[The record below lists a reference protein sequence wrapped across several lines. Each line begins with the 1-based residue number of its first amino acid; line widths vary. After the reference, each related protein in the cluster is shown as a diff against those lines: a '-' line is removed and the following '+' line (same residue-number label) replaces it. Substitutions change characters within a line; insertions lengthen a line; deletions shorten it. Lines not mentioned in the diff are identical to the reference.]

1 MRLDSYI
8 FGCSRSKLIGTI
20 AVLCAMVACSKEYPT
35 IPGSGNRIGFEVSS
49 SDCDWNKLK
58 SGICIVEGYGGPD
71 SLFLHT
77 SISDRPS
84 IIDSMTKG
92 SIITEDDFYSSI
104 GVHAFSFKGDW
115 TEELTPNWMY
125 NEEVTQESGWST
137 DFFWPSE
144 IYNVRFFAYAPYN
157 CDNLRLSQN
166 SATGTPTFDYTIPN
180 DVSEHKDIIV
190 AASRTYQGNHSGT
203 AELEF
208 THALTA
214 VRFVAGND
222 MLPGKVTKVTL
233 KGVFA
238 NGTYSYADNSWTPSG
253 AYVSYS
259 QEVDVNVDGIPGQPI
274 TAAEQTFMMLPQTL
288 PSGAKIEINFIDDL
302 TSQTHT
308 LSASLAGTEWE
319 PGKLVSYRISTS
331 SISVVPVLTVE
342 MPEFTHE
349 GGTKTFYV
357 TSHTTITSGNGT
369 TTVAA
374 PWTAEFVE
382 EDGNDGYR
390 TIEQPD
396 WITSISL
403 NGDGSTY
410 RNAFSIAVKPQELTY
425 ETPHDE
431 ALRQAEPVYGIFDLS
446 TNGGTET
453 ISTSNC
459 YIVNAPGT
467 YSFPLVY
474 GNAIK
479 NGAANPAAYTQ
490 PLSQLRGNFVNHRNA
505 VITDPYIYN
514 NTNCVPEKAIVSW
527 QDSPE
532 LVNNIRLNGEKTE
545 ILFDVKQ
552 NTIKQGNAVI
562 SILDASNTI
571 MWNWHIWVTDYKEGE
586 NLVTIS
592 TNSRD
597 HEVMPFVVGFCFN
610 AKQAYKERK
619 ATLRI
624 KSDATDTY
632 ITLLQNGKSR
642 EWGHSTLYQWGVTC
656 PMLPWSG
663 KENATGDEMNKIWYD
678 SDGNKHT
685 ENFPIIIG
693 NNISNR
699 IKNPVGIVS
708 RFGNSY
714 GSTSNMWNTA
724 LIYNAEVIPSYY
736 TEETNRQIKTIYC
749 PCPRKYTLMPFYLNL
764 HIKKDY
770 HYISTDRFYYDYDL
784 NGDGSKMLRLYNIHG
799 RDIERDKTTNEYT
812 APVNE
817 SANNTIWTSQYRM
830 TIANISHGACDE
842 ISYPVMAIKEQ

>member
-35 IPGSGNRIGFEVSS
+35 IPGSDNRIGFEVSS

-180 DVSEHKDIIV
+180 DVAEHKDIIV

-342 MPEFTHE
+342 IPEFTHE

-382 EDGNDGYR
+382 EDGNGGYR

-396 WITSISL
+396 WITGITLNGEGGTNSQEFSIS
-403 NGDGSTY
+403 
-410 RNAFSIAVKPQELTY
+410 IKPQEVSY
-425 ETPHDE
+425 ETPHDD
-431 ALRQAEPVYGIFDLS
+431 ALKEAEPVSGIFDLS
-446 TNGGTET
+446 TNGGTEPM
-453 ISTSNC
+453 STSNC

-467 YSFPLVY
+467 YSLPLVY

-479 NGAANPAAYTQ
+479 NGAKNSSAYTTEVAG
-490 PLSQLRGNFVNHRNA
+490 LSENFVNHRNA
-505 VITDPYIYN
+505 YITDPYIYN
-514 NTNCVPEKAIVSW
+514 NSNCEPDNATLVW
-527 QDSPE
+527 QDAKN
-532 LVNNIRLNGEKTE
+532 LVNGIRL
-545 ILFDVKQ
+545 DDAKQ
-552 NTIKQGNAVI
+552 NLIFTIDQETIKEGNAVI
-562 SILDASNTI
+562 ALKNSSNEV
-571 MWNWHIWVTDYKEGE
+571 MWSWHIWVTDMKAGTGFTTVPDGE
-586 NLVTIS
+586 NQYQVLNRNVGECYMPVEIYYGRKALLLVNQTK
-592 TNSRD
+592 TNSTQII
-597 HEVMPFVVGFCFN
+597 E
-610 AKQAYKERK
+610 
-619 ATLRI
+619 
-624 KSDATDTY
+624 
-632 ITLLQNGKSR
+632 ITTSEQR
-642 EWGHSTLYQWGVTC
+642 TEWASSPVYQWGYKNPVIG
-656 PMLPWSG
+656 WSG
-663 KENATGDEMNKIWYD
+663 KIGELTNKTWYD
-678 SDGNKHT
+678 AEGNERT
-685 ENFPIIIG
+685 DLVMGSSRSIPNM
-693 NNISNR
+693 
-699 IKNPVGIVS
+699 IKNPGTF
-708 RFGNSY
+708 FGSY
-714 GSTSNMWNTA
+714 SNMSHTKCNLWNND
-724 LIYNAEVIPSYY
+724 LIYDSAESASGSY
-736 TEETNRQIKTIYC
+736 EISGRHKKTIYD
-749 PCPRKYTLMPFYLNL
+749 PCPRGCAVLPYYIVELIEAYPYENRVSTEYREIYNINGYQLYMSIPGTRDTYTGELNL
-764 HIKKDY
+764 
-770 HYISTDRFYYDYDL
+770 
-784 NGDGSKMLRLYNIHG
+784 GSWSKC
-799 RDIERDKTTNEYT
+799 
-812 APVNE
+812 
-817 SANNTIWTSQYRM
+817 WTSLHRVSIGQK
-830 TIANISHGACDE
+830 NGSCDA
-842 ISYPVMAIKEQ
+842 YGRGVRPFKEL